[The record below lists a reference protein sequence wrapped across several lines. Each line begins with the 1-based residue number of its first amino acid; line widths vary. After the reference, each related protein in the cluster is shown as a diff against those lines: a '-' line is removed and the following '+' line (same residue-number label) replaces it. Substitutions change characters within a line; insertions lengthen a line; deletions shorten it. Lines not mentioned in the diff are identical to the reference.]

1 MKTKSFMISLL
12 IIALVA
18 FSCGKAQKD
27 SSGKSGQESAAT
39 EQQKDEKADESGV
52 KSSAPTATAE
62 EMLLSDKSEAAP
74 AEEYGNMIS
83 SSAARI
89 GKQDSMRKLIRTAD
103 LKFRTLDVP
112 KTTYQIED
120 LVLAHGGYTAGSNL
134 SSDIM
139 DESTTRI
146 SSDSLIE
153 STTYMLTNEMSVR
166 VPVEKLDTFLKGI
179 VQFIDFLDYRNIK
192 AEDISLSY
200 LMKEL
205 EKKRTD
211 LYNLKMASVEASGDS
226 YSKMYAMQQQLEKQ
240 IQSDQ
245 AMIDKMQMD
254 DQLKYATVTLH
265 LYGREKTRHVVLPDE
280 EKIESYKPGFGRLLV
295 QAISNGWNILRWLI
309 IGIITLWPLWLAGG
323 IVWIVLA
330 QAKRRRN
337 KKSQ

>member
-1 MKTKSFMISLL
+1 MKTKSFIIPLL

-18 FSCGKAQKD
+18 YSCGGAKRD
-27 SSGKSGQESAAT
+27 SSRADKESAAT
-39 EQQKDEKADESGV
+39 EQQKGEYADESGA
-52 KSSAPTATAE
+52 KSSAPTAAAE
-62 EMLLSDKSEAAP
+62 EMTSAEKSQAAP
-74 AEEYGNMIS
+74 AEDYSNMVS
-83 SSAARI
+83 SAAARI
-89 GKQDSMRKLIRTAD
+89 GKQDSTRKLVRTAD
-103 LKFRTLDVP
+103 LKFRTPDVP

-120 LVLAHGGYTAGSNL
+120 LVLVHGGYTASSNL
-134 SSDIM
+134 ASDII

-153 STTYMLTNEMSVR
+153 STTYILTNEMSVR
-166 VPVEKLDTFLKGI
+166 VPVEKLDTFLKSI
-179 VQFIDFLDYRNIK
+179 VKFIDFLDYRNIK

-280 EKIESYKPGFGRLLV
+280 EKIESYKPGFGRMLL
-295 QAISNGWNILRWLI
+295 QAISRGWDVLKLLVV
-309 IGIITLWPLWLAGG
+309 GIIMLWPLWLAGG
-323 IVWIVLA
+323 IVWIALV

-337 KKSQ
+337 KRKQA